1 MLVMK
6 KAQSFGVV
14 TLVNSSHILQERI
27 YLLIYEFPFSL
38 KKGVSSVLEF
48 YVLFLYRETVTR
60 HHKDVLIDERTTF
73 RASIM
78 YVEEII
84 FLKD

>member
-1 MLVMK
+1 M
-6 KAQSFGVV
+6 
-14 TLVNSSHILQERI
+14 
-27 YLLIYEFPFSL
+27 
-38 KKGVSSVLEF
+38 LEF

-60 HHKDVLIDERTTF
+60 HHKDVLIDKRTTF